1 MSSSNC
7 CFLICMQISQN
18 TGQVVWYPH
27 LFKNFHSLLWSTQS
41 KALAFVNKA
50 ENIYDPIFI
59 INMSFNSDIFM
70 NIFLLVFK
78 RRKNL
83 QFSSQFLHVFVWLVT
98 LLQSDE
104 ILIAFASEQD
114 ILGAVLHVFTFH
126 LTSKCSWLPT
136 ASRTGMETCPEAE
149 SPSLASF

>member
-1 MSSSNC
+1 
-7 CFLICMQISQN
+7 
-18 TGQVVWYPH
+18 
-27 LFKNFHSLLWSTQS
+27 
-41 KALAFVNKA
+41 
-50 ENIYDPIFI
+50 
-59 INMSFNSDIFM
+59 M

-114 ILGAVLHVFTFH
+114 ILGAVLHVFPFH

-136 ASRTGMETCPEAE
+136 ASRRGMETYPEAE